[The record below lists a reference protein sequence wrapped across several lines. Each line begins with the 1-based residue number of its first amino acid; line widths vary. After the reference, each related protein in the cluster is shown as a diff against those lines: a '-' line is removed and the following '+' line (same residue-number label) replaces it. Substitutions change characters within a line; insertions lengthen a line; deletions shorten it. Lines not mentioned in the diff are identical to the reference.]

1 MMYLVNFE
9 RSVITNME
17 SALTSIIIPVYNRK
31 ILVRDAIM
39 SSLAQD
45 YEKCE
50 IVVVDN
56 CSTDGTWEIV
66 QKLAFIHPQIK
77 AFRNESNIGPV
88 RNWLKGLEL
97 SKGDFIK
104 ILWSDDWMDPTFVSR
119 SLAMLTD
126 SRIGFVYST
135 TLIHHEQEKQLTF
148 DQYDKTGPYL
158 MAEYIKGILIGTNY
172 PASPGCA
179 LFRRKD
185 VEEGL
190 LLHLENPL
198 GLEFAS
204 TGAGVDNFLFL
215 RTAASYSH
223 FGFIAEPLMHFRD
236 HSGSISRNSDLGLHY
251 WWGRKFF
258 VDNFLIDG
266 DVRDTF
272 NAKLW
277 LANIKNS
284 GKYDAFLKGSTIK
297 LTSIVSVLIENIRRL
312 FVPVK

>member
-1 MMYLVNFE
+1 MDE
-9 RSVITNME
+9 P
-17 SALTSIIIPVYNRK
+17 LTSIIIPVYNRVA
-31 ILVRDAIM
+31 LVSEAIN

-45 YEKCE
+45 YENCE

-66 QKLAFIHPQIK
+66 QELERNHSQIR
-77 AFRNESNIGPV
+77 AFRNDSNIGPV

-97 SKGDFIK
+97 SKGDFVK
-104 ILWSDDWMDPTFVSR
+104 ILWSDDWMEPSFVSR
-119 SLAMLTD
+119 SVEILTAD
-126 SRIGFVYST
+126 SRVGFVYSA
-135 TLIHHEQEKQLTF
+135 TLIHRGQEKQRTF
-148 DQYDKTGPYL
+148 DRYDKTGAYP
-158 MAEYIKGILIGTNY
+158 MADYIEGCLIGTNY

-185 VEEGL
+185 VESGL
-190 LLHLENPL
+190 LLHLDNPI

-215 RTAASYSH
+215 RTAASYPF
-223 FGFIAEPLMHFRD
+223 FGFIADPLMHFRD

-251 WWGRKFF
+251 WWARKYF
-258 VDNFLIDG
+258 VDNYLTDSNIG
-266 DVRDTF
+266 DSF

-277 LANIKNS
+277 LANIKNN

-297 LTSIVSVLIENIRRL
+297 PTSIVRVLFENVRRL
-312 FVPVK
+312 FVPAT